1 MRRGIVLTLALVACL
16 LSACALNPPR
26 LVSISPSRDV
36 TDVATN
42 QAISI
47 SFDRPMNRDSVEKRF
62 ALSPVLKDCEGS
74 KNCRFAW
81 TGNTLM
87 FIHTHVNF
95 ELSTAYT
102 VAMHAGYADASG
114 QQNTLDHSWRFTTE
128 GRPMLSSVDPGDGA
142 GSVAPDRNIVLSFNR
157 AMRPD
162 TMRATV
168 QLSPDR
174 PFLLRTRPGGDGS
187 QFEII
192 PLAVLQSNLAYTV
205 TVDQPLDVHDN
216 ALASRVQTRF
226 RTGTL
231 SVARKIG
238 YLVGQREQPAFAIG
252 LVDPHSDSFLSRA
265 TPKILYQLPG
275 QGQTQDVILA
285 FDWAPDGRRLAL
297 VRAPRGASSGAIQIV
312 EVSSGAMVSPG
323 ISGSQVYW
331 SADGTI
337 VYLKDGSL
345 RRFRP
350 ATLTDVA
357 LTDPADGLVTGP
369 AAPSPDGRSVAYS
382 TADRVGQNHLWIMNL
397 DLRSRYRP
405 AGLADTADHPA
416 WPPNGT
422 KLAFRRMTASG
433 PELWVY
439 DLSTSGASAYRR
451 GGPLDVT
458 GAAWLNDNSTVFIAT
473 GEGVSAALYRVNIFS
488 AGEVGGVV
496 KVTGSKDAPN
506 GSTPNTPVYDRRIAF
521 VGQVDGLPQVYVMNG
536 DGSRPQP
543 LTEWEAD
550 YPYTGQ
556 APNWVPVG

>member
-26 LVSISPSRDV
+26 IVSISPSRDV

-95 ELSTAYT
+95 ALSTAYT

-114 QQNTLDHSWRFTTE
+114 QQNTLD
-128 GRPMLSSVDPGDGA
+128 
-142 GSVAPDRNIVLSFNR
+142 
-157 AMRPD
+157 
-162 TMRATV
+162 
-168 QLSPDR
+168 
-174 PFLLRTRPGGDGS
+174 
-187 QFEII
+187 
-192 PLAVLQSNLAYTV
+192 
-205 TVDQPLDVHDN
+205 N
-216 ALASRVQTRF
+216 ALDGRAHAHF
-226 RTGTL
+226 RTGTI
-231 SVARKIG
+231 SVSRKIG
-238 YLVGQREQPAFAIG
+238 YLVGQREQPAFAVG
-252 LVDPHSDSFLSRA
+252 LVDPHADSFLSRA
-265 TPKILYQLPG
+265 PPKILYQLPG
-275 QGQTQDVILA
+275 QGQAQDAILS

-297 VRAPRGASSGAIQIV
+297 IRAPRGASSGAIQIV
-312 EVSSGAMVSPG
+312 DVSTGAVVSSG

-337 VYLKDGSL
+337 VYQKDGSL

-357 LTDPADGLVTGP
+357 LTDPSDGLVTVP
-369 AAPSPDGRSVAYS
+369 VALSPDGRSVAYS

-405 AGLADTADHPA
+405 AGLDDPADHPA
-416 WPPNGT
+416 WSPNGT

-439 DLSTSGASAYRR
+439 DLSASGASADRR
-451 GGPLDVT
+451 GGALDIT
-458 GAAWLNDNSTVFIAT
+458 AAAWLSDNSTR
-473 GEGVSAALYRVNIFS
+473 SAA
-488 AGEVGGVV
+488 
-496 KVTGSKDAPN
+496 
-506 GSTPNTPVYDRRIAF
+506 
-521 VGQVDGLPQVYVMNG
+521 
-536 DGSRPQP
+536 
-543 LTEWEAD
+543 
-550 YPYTGQ
+550 
-556 APNWVPVG
+556 